1 MESLGYMLV
10 YMLKGQLPWQGLKGD
25 DRRQKYARI
34 CECKRMTRT
43 DELCAGLPAE
53 FGQYLAYARA
63 LRFDEDPNY
72 SFLKNLFDYRLKILN
87 SEQPNTPSELD
98 WIVKTPEKFKDIISP
113 PDPTRSRL
121 LISNS

>member
-43 DELCAGLPAE
+43 DELCAVSLSVVC
-53 FGQYLAYARA
+53 FGGRVFYGRVLAC
-63 LRFDEDPNY
+63 
-72 SFLKNLFDYRLKILN
+72 
-87 SEQPNTPSELD
+87 
-98 WIVKTPEKFKDIISP
+98 VHGV
-113 PDPTRSRL
+113 
-121 LISNS
+121 